1 MRTRTITV
9 LLVAGILTAALW
21 LGAARAA
28 PQTRTDLSE
37 QQRVEVRMRVGTYLR
52 YLFAWG
58 KDVEVTVGRL
68 RESAIPGLFSVLV
81 EARTQE
87 GGVEQVVLVSADGR
101 YLIRGEFLDTTQD
114 PFAEARERIITAGQP
129 RLGPADALVTIVEYG
144 DFQCPTC
151 RAAYP
156 VLEEILASHD
166 NVRLIFKD
174 FPLTQKHDWAMAAA
188 IAAQCAYRQSN
199 ERFWQLH
206 DYFFE
211 NQDQINHDNLDAH
224 LDALAT
230 HLGMDTEQFRTCRQ
244 TEATRS
250 LVEQSIQEARQLQ
263 VRNTPTLFLNGRR
276 LVGAPP
282 KEVLER
288 LIAYELS
295 FRQQGSPPPNP

>member
-1 MRTRTITV
+1 MRKRTKIM
-9 LLVAGILTAALW
+9 LLVVGILTAAAW

-28 PQTRTDLSE
+28 PQTRTGPSE
-37 QQRVEVRMRVGTYLR
+37 QQRAPVRMRVETYLR

-58 KDVEVTVGRL
+58 TDVEVTVGRL

-81 EARTQE
+81 EARKD
-87 GGVEQVVLVSADGR
+87 GGLVEEVVLVNADGR

-156 VLEEILASHD
+156 VLEKIVASHN

-188 IAAQCAYRQSN
+188 LAAQCAYRQSN
-199 ERFWQLH
+199 ERFWQVH
-206 DYFFE
+206 DYLFE
-211 NQDQINHDNLDAH
+211 NQEQITRDNLDAR
-224 LDALAT
+224 LDALAA

-250 LVEQSIQEARQLQ
+250 LVEQSIEEARQLR
-263 VRNTPTLFLNGRR
+263 VTNTPTLFLNGRR

-282 KEVLER
+282 QQILEH

-295 FRQQGSPPPNP
+295 FRQQGTPPPNP